1 MSMFEIIND
10 MLDSR
15 LEGNNFIRASVV
27 NPPPELKI
35 KFDNIEIPSEQ
46 IYCSNFLLPNYQ
58 REYKIDGTIGEIA
71 IDTTTQNKVGD
82 PHGTIKGTGRY
93 ETNGNITF
101 EDALKVG
108 DEVLVLVL
116 GVHYVVVS
124 KIVKMPSSAID
135 GV

>member
-1 MSMFEIIND
+1 MSIFEILND
-10 MLDSR
+10 MIESR
-15 LEGNNFIRASVV
+15 TQGNNFIRASVI

-46 IYCSNFLLPNYQ
+46 IYCSNFLLPGYK
-58 REYKIDGTIGEIA
+58 RAYKIDGTIGEITL
-71 IDTTTQNKVGD
+71 DTTSQNKAGD
-82 PHGTIKGTGRY
+82 LHGTVKGTGKY

-101 EDALKVG
+101 EDTLKVG

-124 KIVKMPSSAID
+124 KIVKMPSSAVE